1 MTIQKLEELLNHG
14 ESEKLDYKLE
24 FKLELESSKK
34 EFAKDVCAIA
44 NSKGGRG
51 YIIFGIRDKI
61 KEVVGVTTKVYDEER
76 VQQLVSS
83 RLDPPVPVRLEELI
97 YQEKKVVVLTIFKSE
112 QLPHQI
118 IQTGTFYIR
127 RGSTSDV
134 ARRHELAAM
143 LQENGLV
150 SWEKILQRNA
160 TMDDLDWG
168 LIQRLVAKNIRKKSD
183 SSLLMLEALGIIGR
197 ETGSNFFYPTM
208 GGILLFGKKPQNFF
222 PAMGIRIEYYGKA
235 TLLEGN
241 IPSLL
246 EQAEGFLYDI
256 FPNKSYPVKA
266 VYEALYN
273 AIVHRDYWDYSR
285 EIHVSI
291 DDKKVEIVNPGAI
304 WRAGGLIRFQDEL
317 NPPRRNPWL
326 YQRLLFWDKRQR
338 LLNNPYGIRV
348 LRSSFKNGDNLV
360 KFINLPR
367 KNLFKVVLPGTKE
380 VLSCL

>member
-1 MTIQKLEELLNHG
+1 MTIQKLEELLSHG

-24 FKLELESSKK
+24 LKLELESHKK

-51 YIIFGIRDKI
+51 YIIFGIEDKT
-61 KEVVGVTTKVYDEER
+61 KKVVGVTTKVYEEER

-83 RLDPPVPVRLEELI
+83 RLDPPVPVRLEEII
-97 YQEKKVVVLTIFKSE
+97 YQGKKIVILIIFKSE

-150 SWEKILQRNA
+150 SWERILQRNA
-160 TMDDLDWG
+160 TLDDLDWG
-168 LIQRLVAKNIRKKSD
+168 LLQRLIAKNIRRKSE
-183 SSLLMLEALGIIGR
+183 SSLLMLDALGIIGR
-197 ETGSNFFYPTM
+197 ETGSSFFYPTM

-222 PAMGIRIEYYGKA
+222 PTMGVCIESDGKT

-241 IPSLL
+241 IPSIL
-246 EQAEGFLYDI
+246 EQTERMFSIL
-256 FPNKSYPVKA
+256 FMNKSYPVKA
-266 VYEALYN
+266 VYEAIYN
-273 AIVHRDYWDYSR
+273 AIVHRDYWDFSR
-285 EIHVSI
+285 EIYVFI
-291 DDKKVEIVNPGAI
+291 DSKNIEIVNPGAI
-304 WRAGGLIRFQDEL
+304 WQGEGLVRFSSEM

-326 YQRLLFWDKRQR
+326 YQRLLLWDKRQR

-348 LRSSFKNGDNLV
+348 LRSSFENGEDVV

-367 KNLFKVVLPGTKE
+367 KNLFKVVLPGTE
-380 VLSCL
+380 Y